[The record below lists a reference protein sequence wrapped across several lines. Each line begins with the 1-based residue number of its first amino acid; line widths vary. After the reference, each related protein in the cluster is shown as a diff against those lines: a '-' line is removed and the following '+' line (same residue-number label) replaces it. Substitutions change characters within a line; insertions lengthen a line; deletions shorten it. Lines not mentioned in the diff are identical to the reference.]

1 MHNIVT
7 ILGNPFLKKD
17 FIIYCH
23 LHENKENILF
33 INDIDNFRKIE
44 NEKERVLKYIMIR
57 DTYFTK
63 DAVYLLNLNTT
74 ITNPI
79 LSPISSIRCTIF
91 DQAYKEIIRLMQES
105 VVPLYL
111 NALSQKVI
119 IDTKGTKEHSLSFL
133 ERFGN
138 FLISK
143 TEKIKK
149 TVSLYE
155 YSKDSK
161 IAEVKDKIKKQTSL
175 YSYYINKSLLHT
187 DEEK

>member
-119 IDTKGTKEHSLSFL
+119 IDTKGTNPSFL
-133 ERFGN
+133 ERFSN

-143 TEKIKK
+143 TDKIKK

-187 DEEK
+187 EEEK